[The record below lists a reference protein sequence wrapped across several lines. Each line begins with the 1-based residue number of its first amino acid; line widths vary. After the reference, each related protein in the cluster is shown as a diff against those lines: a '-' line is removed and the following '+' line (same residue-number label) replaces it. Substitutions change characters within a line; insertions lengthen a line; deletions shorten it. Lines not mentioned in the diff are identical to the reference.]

1 MFENQVLRGFIANI
15 EVIPPL
21 IVTFQFN
28 PDSIN
33 DNKQVNYADRNAE
46 LCGNA
51 PGKIYTGGGHR
62 TISFDL
68 KLHGLEKRRNAL
80 ATDELSNLDTL
91 TNGISSDLATLR
103 SFLYPKSDAWTTTT
117 QLFGLSGDGKRLAS
131 PPECIFGF
139 GAKVLEC
146 VVTDITVNETQFNSG
161 LAPVRADVSVTLV
174 VKEESDNL
182 LYKLNTQ
189 YRNLQTALGLQNIR
203 IF

>member
-1 MFENQVLRGFIANI
+1 MIDKQVSRGFIANV
-15 EVIPPL
+15 EVVPPL

-68 KLHGLEKRRNAL
+68 KLHGLEKGRNAL
-80 ATDELSNLDTL
+80 TTDKLSNLDAL
-91 TNGISSDLATLR
+91 TNGISSELATLR
-103 SFLYPKSDAWTTTT
+103 SYLYPKSDAWTTTAK
-117 QLFGLSGDGKRLAS
+117 LFGLDSDGKRLAS

-139 GAKVLEC
+139 GTKVLEC
-146 VVTDITVNETQFNSG
+146 VVTELTVNETQFNSR
-161 LAPVRADVSVTLV
+161 LAPVRADVSITLI
-174 VKEESDNL
+174 VKEENDNL
-182 LYKLNTQ
+182 LYKLNTE
-189 YRNLQTALGLQNIR
+189 YRNLQTALGLQNIS